1 MICSLNKCSGIME
14 TETTGKAAR
23 RDAKST
29 ADVEDI
35 SSLPS
40 PLQHR
45 QSSSFPSMPT
55 ARRGVPKRSRTV
67 LLMIP
72 FSLVLVLATVA
83 RQLQSGMV
91 VTLEVS
97 GDINAPVLGTGTPS
111 MTVASEKYHRTSKG
125 TEEGQ
130 GATIVASKA
139 SPSHVALNC
148 DPPGFERNRS
158 FIEDEEEICL
168 RQFAATLSRV
178 WKSKPT
184 SEWCPASHTQLGDA
198 GNPTRGEQSVGGIV
212 LIKVPKSASS
222 TVAGMVLHAAAAA
235 EATSGSSSTSS
246 PSRNCPVEW
255 EHARASESPTLQWI
269 EAQGS
274 GASSNKTRPF
284 LLLAPIRD
292 PLARAL
298 SDVYYHQVSLGS
310 GARKSPQDSFVIRQL
325 NRVPPNFILQY
336 ISPHKADAVAISL
349 PSDNLSVQGFDHH
362 HPPFRIPRELVEQ
375 VQSAVQLYD
384 FWVVVDR
391 FVESVVV
398 LSNLTGTSWH
408 RYMTMPSKVA
418 GSYYRSS
425 PSKCVQ
431 LVPPVLTPRV
441 LQHARDSW
449 NARNLGDW
457 LLYHVANASLDRT
470 IDSIGRDWVMQQV
483 HQVRAF
489 QDHVRATCA
498 NETYFPCSPS
508 GQVQAELSKKSCYAR
523 DFGCGHA
530 CVRRE
535 SQLWESNHIRHNG

>member
-1 MICSLNKCSGIME
+1 VHQQSS
-14 TETTGKAAR
+14 
-23 RDAKST
+23 SSSS
-29 ADVEDI
+29 

-40 PLQHR
+40 R
-45 QSSSFPSMPT
+45 RT
-55 ARRGVPKRSRTV
+55 ARRGAQKRSRIV
-67 LLMIP
+67 LLFMIP
-72 FSLVLVLATVA
+72 FSLALVLATVA
-83 RQLQSGMV
+83 RQLHCGMV
-91 VTLEVS
+91 VTIGVS
-97 GDINAPVLGTGTPS
+97 GDINASVLGTEEPS
-111 MTVASEKYHRTSKG
+111 MTVVASKRDHRASNG
-125 TEEGQ
+125 TEKSQ
-130 GATIVASKA
+130 GTTVVASKA
-139 SPSHVALNC
+139 SPSHVAFDC
-148 DPPGFERNRS
+148 DPRGFDRNRS
-158 FIEDEEEICL
+158 FIEDEEICL
-168 RQFAATLSRV
+168 RQFAKSLSRV
-178 WKSKPT
+178 WKSKTT
-184 SEWCPASHTQLGDA
+184 SEWCPASYTQSGDGDNA
-198 GNPTRGEQSVGGIV
+198 NHGERTVGGGVV

-222 TVAGMVLHAAAAA
+222 TVAGMVLHAAAA
-235 EATSGSSSTSS
+235 EAATLPSRLSTSP
-246 PSRNCPVEW
+246 PSLACHVEW
-255 EHARASESPTLQWI
+255 EHARASESPTLRWI
-269 EAQGS
+269 DDQGS
-274 GASSNKTRPF
+274 GASSNNSRPF

-292 PLARAL
+292 PLSRAL

-325 NRVPPNFILQY
+325 NRVQPNFILQY
-336 ISPHKADAVAISL
+336 ISPHKVDAVSISL

-362 HPPFRIPRELVEQ
+362 HPPFRIPRELVEH

-408 RYMTMPSKVA
+408 QYMTMPSKVA

-470 IDSIGRDWVMQQV
+470 IDSIGRDWVVQQV

-489 QDHVRATCA
+489 QDHIRVACA

-508 GQVQAELSKKSCYAR
+508 GQVQAELSRKSCYAR

-535 SQLWESNHIRHNG
+535 SQLWEMNSKG

>member
-1 MICSLNKCSGIME
+1 
-14 TETTGKAAR
+14 
-23 RDAKST
+23 
-29 ADVEDI
+29 
-35 SSLPS
+35 
-40 PLQHR
+40 
-45 QSSSFPSMPT
+45 
-55 ARRGVPKRSRTV
+55 
-67 LLMIP
+67 MIP
-72 FSLVLVLATVA
+72 FSLVLVLATVV

-97 GDINAPVLGTGTPS
+97 GDMAPTILGTGTPS
-111 MTVASEKYHRTSKG
+111 MTVASERYHRTSKD

-130 GATIVASKA
+130 GTTVAASKA
-139 SPSHVALNC
+139 SPPHVAFDC

-158 FIEDEEEICL
+158 FVEDEEMICL

-178 WKSKPT
+178 WKGKPT
-184 SEWCPASHTQLGDA
+184 SEWCPASHAQLGDA
-198 GNPTRGEQSVGGIV
+198 GNPTRAEQSVGGIV

-246 PSRNCPVEW
+246 PSMNCPVEW
-255 EHARASESPTLQWI
+255 EHARASESPTLRWI
-269 EAQGS
+269 DDQGS
-274 GASSNKTRPF
+274 GASSNNSSRPF

-325 NRVPPNFILQY
+325 NRVQPNFILQY
-336 ISPHKADAVAISL
+336 ISPQKVDAVSISL
-349 PSDNLSVQGFDHH
+349 SSDNLSVQGFVHHH
-362 HPPFRIPRELVEQ
+362 HPPFRIPRELVKH

-384 FWVVVDR
+384 VWVVADR

-441 LQHARDSW
+441 LQHAKASW
-449 NARNLGDW
+449 NARNRGDW

-483 HQVRAF
+483 PQVRAF
-489 QDHVRATCA
+489 QDHVRVACA

-508 GQVQAELSKKSCYAR
+508 GHVQAELSKKSCYAR

-535 SQLWESNHIRHNG
+535 SQLWESNHKLHNG